1 MVIIKRY
8 SNRKLYNTNE
18 KQYVTLERI
27 AELIRNGEDIQVTD
41 HETGED
47 LTAMTFAQI
56 IFEQEKKGSGTV
68 SQGVLA
74 RLIKAGGDTVESL
87 RRTISPQLEAART
100 FNTEVENRIHSLIK
114 RNEINAEEGKN
125 LIEKLLSV
133 GAPPPPVEDDIPTRD
148 DILKLS
154 AQIDALT
161 KEIESLEAEQEE

>member
-1 MVIIKRY
+1 
-8 SNRKLYNTNE
+8 
-18 KQYVTLERI
+18 
-27 AELIRNGEDIQVTD
+27 
-41 HETGED
+41 
-47 LTAMTFAQI
+47 
-56 IFEQEKKGSGTV
+56 
-68 SQGVLA
+68 
-74 RLIKAGGDTVESL
+74 
-87 RRTISPQLEAART
+87 LEAART